1 MWYEH
6 SISKLKLGVLIF
18 LSDSWDNFLIQWWS
32 LSVCLP
38 HNFHNAFLD
47 FECKT
52 QLGWD
57 PENWSIKI
65 KENIMVC
72 GLVHEDTE
80 LTTAT
85 YDIFLFIFHLSLLFE
100 GKD

>member
-6 SISKLKLGVLIF
+6 SISKLKLGVSIF

-38 HNFHNAFLD
+38 HNFHNVFLD
-47 FECKT
+47 FEGKT

-57 PENWSIKI
+57 PEN
-65 KENIMVC
+65 M
-72 GLVHEDTE
+72 
-80 LTTAT
+80 AT
-85 YDIFLFIFHLSLLFE
+85 YDIF
-100 GKD
+100 